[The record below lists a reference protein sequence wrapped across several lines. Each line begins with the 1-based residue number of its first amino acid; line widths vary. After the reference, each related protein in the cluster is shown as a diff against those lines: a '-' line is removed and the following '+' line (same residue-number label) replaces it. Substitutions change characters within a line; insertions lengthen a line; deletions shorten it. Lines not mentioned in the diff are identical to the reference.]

1 MENKKWTDSDLR
13 TAFEDSCKFVDLAD
27 LQDFLL
33 KRRQL
38 AKTSEGQLT
47 IPAVFSSE
55 DMISFGNFIRDNY
68 YGVGAPKLISY
79 DPVKYPHGTI
89 EDIFVIW
96 SCLNGR

>member
-1 MENKKWTDSDLR
+1 MKTDKLSSENENGNNANTVL
-13 TAFEDSCKFVDLAD
+13 
-27 LQDFLL
+27 
-33 KRRQL
+33 
-38 AKTSEGQLT
+38 
-47 IPAVFSSE
+47 PAVFSSD

-68 YGVGAPKLISY
+68 YGVGAPKLQSY

>member
-1 MENKKWTDSDLR
+1 MHEDPKSNESFTDKNNVS
-13 TAFEDSCKFVDLAD
+13 A
-27 LQDFLL
+27 
-33 KRRQL
+33 
-38 AKTSEGQLT
+38 
-47 IPAVFSSE
+47 FSSD

-96 SCLNGR
+96 SCLNNR